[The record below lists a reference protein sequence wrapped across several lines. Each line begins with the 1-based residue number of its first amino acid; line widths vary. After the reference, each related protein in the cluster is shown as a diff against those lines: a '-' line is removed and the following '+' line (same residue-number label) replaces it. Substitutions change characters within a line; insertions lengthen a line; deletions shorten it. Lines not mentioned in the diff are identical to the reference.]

1 MNHSQNPPGSPS
13 KSLPGAVLALLA
25 TTVTVIVLLCSPT
38 GSDAATWQVKGG
50 GFGHGVGMSQW
61 GAYGMAKQGSSYKR
75 ILRHYYRGTQVTTMR
90 KARRVRVL
98 LRISPG
104 AVRFSGVSRACG
116 VDLTASRTYEAR
128 LRQGKVV
135 LGRTDGRRLAGCG
148 RALRSGTAGRVHF
161 HGLGWYRGGI
171 VIVPTKEPRGS
182 LNVINAVPINAY
194 VKGVVAKEVIS
205 SWPMDSLKAQAVA
218 ARSFALS
225 SQLDGNGFELY
236 ADTRSQVYLGIAAET
251 ARTNRACA
259 QTAGQVV
266 TYKGRIA
273 QTFFFDTSGGRTEN
287 VENVWFG
294 EPVPY
299 LKSVKDPRD
308 EISPMH
314 RWTRRFSP
322 ADMNARLGARVKGRL
337 KKVAI
342 TRYGKSKRVI
352 WARLHGTRGV
362 SKIRGDTL
370 QYALGLPDR
379 LIFSIKRR

>member
-1 MNHSQNPPGSPS
+1 MTRP
-13 KSLPGAVLALLA
+13 LPAPISTLPIALALAAAVLLGAA
-25 TTVTVIVLLCSPT
+25 A
-38 GSDAATWQVKGG
+38 GADAATWRVKGG

-61 GAYGMAKQGSSYKR
+61 GAYGMAKRGDSHKR
-75 ILRHYYRGTQVTTMR
+75 ILRHYYRGTRVTKLR
-90 KARRVRVL
+90 QARRVRVL

-104 AVRFSGVSRACG
+104 PARFSGVRRACG
-116 VDLTASRTYEAR
+116 KRLSESRTYEAR
-128 LRQGKVV
+128 LRRGKVLLARPGGKRLAWCGRKLFSETDGKV
-135 LGRTDGRRLAGCG
+135 LFEGLGR
-148 RALRSGTAGRVHF
+148 
-161 HGLGWYRGGI
+161 YRGGV

-194 VKGVVAKEVIS
+194 VKGVVAKEVIP
-205 SWPMDSLKAQAVA
+205 SWPMESLKAQAVA

-251 ARTNRACA
+251 ARTNRACSA
-259 QTAGQVV
+259 TSSRVV
-266 TYKGRIA
+266 TYRGRVA

-299 LKSVKDPRD
+299 LKSVADPYD

-314 RWTRRFSP
+314 RWARRFSP
-322 ADMNARLGARVKGRL
+322 AEMNRRLAGHVEGRL

-342 TRYGKSKRVI
+342 TRYGRSKRVV
-352 WARLHGTRGV
+352 WARLVGTRGTT
-362 SKIRGDTL
+362 KIRGDSL

>member
-1 MNHSQNPPGSPS
+1 MNHDPS
-13 KSLPGAVLALLA
+13 SRGVAPHSLRLAGLALLA
-25 TTVTVIVLLCSPT
+25 MTVAMAALLWPAA
-38 GSDAATWQVKGG
+38 GADGATWRVKGG

-61 GAYGMAKQGSSYKR
+61 GAYGMAKKGASHKR
-75 ILRHYYRGTQVTTMR
+75 ILRHYYRGTRITKLK
-90 KARRVRVL
+90 KARKVRVL
-98 LRISPG
+98 LRISAGP
-104 AVRFSGVSRACG
+104 VRFSGVRRACG
-116 VDLTASRTYEAR
+116 VALNQGRTYEAR
-128 LRQGKVV
+128 LRRGKVV
-135 LGRTDGRRLAGCG
+135 LTRADGKRLAGCG
-148 RALRSGTAGRVHF
+148 GKLWSEASGNVHF
-161 HGLGWYRGGI
+161 NGIGRYRGGI

-205 SWPMDSLKAQAVA
+205 SWPMASLKAQAVA

-251 ARTNRACA
+251 ARTNRACS
-259 QTAGQVV
+259 QTSSQVV
-266 TYKGRIA
+266 IYKGKIA

-294 EPVPY
+294 EPIPY
-299 LKSVKDPRD
+299 LKSVKDPED
-308 EISPMH
+308 GISPMH

-322 ADMNARLGARVKGRL
+322 ADMNGRLGSYVKGRL
-337 KKVAI
+337 KRVQI

-352 WARLHGTRGV
+352 WARLHGTRGI
-362 SKIRGDTL
+362 SKIRGDSL

-379 LIFSIKRR
+379 LIFSIVRK